1 MADGGGG
8 ASSSFSRDPATGVT
22 GSQDKLPSSSSSS
35 AFLDGGAFLLRLLQN
50 PPQTQPSASPSSL
63 PPNGPNPRHHDPAV
77 AALGPSRPFLPP
89 DFRPPPS
96 SHPPPPPPQ
105 AGHFPEAALFSP
117 PPFSVPPGFP
127 PVLWPVFPSLGADAG
142 SSHGPGN
149 HPFFRI
155 DQTLGLS
162 ASGVGPLA
170 AAPPSSD
177 LYGIPGH
184 PHPDRVLVDQI
195 ESRDWL
201 ARAFPKLARRKSS
214 HPPPPPPQAGHF
226 PEAALFSPPP
236 FSVPPGF
243 PPVLWPV
250 FPSLGADAGSS
261 HGPGNHPFFRI
272 DQTLGLSASGVGPL
286 AAAPPSSDLYGIP
299 GHPHPDRVLVDQ
311 IESSRKFSGSRGP
324 ERRSDVR
331 PPPGFQKF
339 PAGRAAELDRG
350 LAGQSIPKVSTAQW
364 KAQAERSHGHFERTH
379 FHGERGKDA
388 PFQRPPHRPQG
399 LGQWITTHERQ
410 DEDQKVGRRDR
421 SWRDEN
427 HQSHSYPDDAAAHR
441 EFRQDDHGE
450 RSDLPHKSQLR
461 SRPVSSSQPINS
473 HRDPIGEKDVG
484 ESEKNA
490 DNEVD
495 DGGKKA
501 RGHRLESAD
510 QSEIDVISSRK
521 DNCGKEDLL
530 SEQLTDSLELRAD
543 TELKNAITHMST
555 SRGKFIDKIRKK
567 EKGFHLTIKESLE
580 FLMDYISWE
589 CYLQYVPFL
598 NNDVRSDTFRGH
610 YVSSQRVRIRR
621 RTLECRWNINALTPS
636 FLSIFESL
644 VPAQEEIAK
653 QKQLLLS
660 LQNLVNKEW
669 PNARLH
675 LYGSCANSFG
685 VSNSD
690 IDVCLAID
698 DTDIN
703 KLDILLKLADVLQ
716 SGNLQN
722 VQALTRARVPIV
734 KLMDPVTGLSCDICI
749 NNLLAVVN
757 TKLLKDYAQ
766 IDDRLRQLAFI
777 VKHWARSRR
786 VNITYQGTLSSYA
799 YVLMCIHFLQLH
811 KPAILPCL
819 QAMEATYT
827 VTVDNVECAYFD
839 QVEKLH
845 DFGARNKESIAR
857 LLWAFFQYWAYH
869 HDYTNDVIS
878 VRTGSII
885 RMLVKFFSN
894 LKDFSGSKQ
903 AKDWTRRIGNDR
915 HLICIEDP
923 FEISHDLGRVVD
935 KYSIKI
941 LREEFER
948 AAEILQYDSNPSV
961 TLFEPYVPLS
971 LQSSDQ

>member
-8 ASSSFSRDPATGVT
+8 GGGGGASFSFSKDTATGVT
-22 GSQDKLPSSSSSS
+22 GGQDKLPSSSSSAS
-35 AFLDGGAFLLRLLQN
+35 LDGGAFLLRLLQK
-50 PPQTQPSASPSSL
+50 PPQTQLSASPFSL
-63 PPNGPNPRHHDPAV
+63 PPNHDPAV
-77 AALGPSRPFLPP
+77 AALGPSRHFLPP
-89 DFRPPPS
+89 DFRPPPP
-96 SHPPPPPPQ
+96 SHPPPPPPP
-105 AGHFPEAALFSP
+105 AGHFPEPHLFSP

-127 PVLWPVFPSLGADAG
+127 PVLWPPHPGFPSLGADAG

-155 DQTLGLS
+155 DQRLGLS
-162 ASGVGPLA
+162 ATGVGPVA
-170 AAPPSSD
+170 AAPPRGD
-177 LYGIPGH
+177 LYRIPGH

-195 ESRDWL
+195 ES
-201 ARAFPKLARRKSS
+201 
-214 HPPPPPPQAGHF
+214 G
-226 PEAALFSPPP
+226 
-236 FSVPPGF
+236 
-243 PPVLWPV
+243 
-250 FPSLGADAGSS
+250 
-261 HGPGNHPFFRI
+261 
-272 DQTLGLSASGVGPL
+272 
-286 AAAPPSSDLYGIP
+286 
-299 GHPHPDRVLVDQ
+299 
-311 IESSRKFSGSRGP
+311 RKFSGPQGP
-324 ERRSDVR
+324 EGRSDLR

-339 PAGRAAELDRG
+339 PVGGAAELDRS
-350 LAGQSIPKVSTAQW
+350 LADQSIPKVSSAQW
-364 KAQAERSHGHFERTH
+364 KAQAERLRGHFERNH

-399 LGQWITTHERQ
+399 LGQWIATHERQ
-410 DEDQKVGRRDR
+410 DGDQKVGRRER
-421 SWRDEN
+421 SWSDEN
-427 HQSHSYPDDAAAHR
+427 HESHSYPDDAAAHG
-441 EFRQDDHGE
+441 EFRHDDHRGY
-450 RSDLPHKSQLR
+450 SDIPLKSQLR
-461 SRPVSSSQPINS
+461 NRPVSSSRPINS
-473 HRDPIGEKDVG
+473 NRRPGG
-484 ESEKNA
+484 ESEKDA

-501 RGHRLESAD
+501 RGHRLESSD
-510 QSEIDVISSRK
+510 QSEIDDISSRR
-521 DNCGKEDLL
+521 DNCREEDVLN
-530 SEQLTDSLELRAD
+530 EQLMDSLELRDDAV
-543 TELKNAITHMST
+543 LKNAMTHVST
-555 SRGKFIDKIRKK
+555 SRGK
-567 EKGFHLTIKESLE
+567 
-580 FLMDYISWE
+580 
-589 CYLQYVPFL
+589 
-598 NNDVRSDTFRGH
+598 DVRSDTFRGH

-621 RTLECRWNINALTPS
+621 RTLECRWDIDALTPS

-644 VPAQEEIAK
+644 VPAEEEIAK
-653 QKQLLLS
+653 QKQLLFS

-669 PNARLH
+669 PNARLY

-690 IDVCLAID
+690 IDVCFAID
-698 DTDIN
+698 DTDRN

-757 TKLLKDYAQ
+757 TKLLKDYSQ
-766 IDDRLRQLAFI
+766 IDGRLRQLAFI

-786 VNITYQGTLSSYA
+786 VNETYQGTLSSYA
-799 YVLMCIHFLQLH
+799 YVLMCIHFLQLR

-819 QAMEATYT
+819 QALEATYA

-845 DFGARNKESIAR
+845 DFSARNKESIAR

-885 RMLVKFFSN
+885 
-894 LKDFSGSKQ
+894 SKQ

-948 AAEILQYDSNPSV
+948 AADILQYDRNPSV
-961 TLFEPYVPLS
+961 TLFEPYAPCS
-971 LQSSDQ
+971 MQSSNQ